1 VSEDD
6 ELLDE
11 DDAVDDVL
19 PVVALAVPLEL
30 SVPLD
35 KMISAIVTLPVSPEL
50 LLPPAPPE
58 NPPPGGGPP
67 APPAPPGPFA
77 KALAKRFC
85 NSLAW
90 LLVSEPF

>member
-1 VSEDD
+1 VSDDD

-11 DDAVDDVL
+11 DDVLDDVP
-19 PVVALAVPLEL
+19 PVVAFAEPLEL
-30 SVPLD
+30 SVPPD

-50 LLPPAPPE
+50 PLLPGPPE
-58 NPPPGGGPP
+58 NPPGGGPP

-77 KALAKRFC
+77 RALAKRFC